1 MKNRK
6 LKIEEMGRMNV
17 EEFKASEKMPL
28 IVVLDDVRSMYNVG
42 SVFRTADAFRVEAI
56 YLCGITA
63 QPPHP
68 EIHKT
73 ALGAEDTVA
82 WQHFPTALEAV
93 QALKANGY
101 TVFSIE
107 QCEGSTLLSDLQTSN
122 LNLQFGEAKSQTS
135 NPKYAL
141 ILGNEVKG
149 VHQEVVDASDGCIE
163 IPQFG
168 TKHSL
173 NVSTTAGI
181 VIWEFAKRF
190 FAEK

>member
-28 IVVLDDVRSMYNVG
+28 IIVLDDVRSMYNVG

-93 QALKANGY
+93 EDLKKRGY
-101 TVFSIE
+101 TVYSIE
-107 QCEGSTLLSDLQTSN
+107 QCEGSTLLSDLNTKRPT
-122 LNLQFGEAKSQTS
+122 LNS
-135 NPKYAL
+135 KYAL
-141 ILGNEVKG
+141 VLGNEVKG
-149 VHQEVVDASDGCIE
+149 VHQEVIDTSDGCIE

-181 VIWEFAKRF
+181 VIWEFAKQLLIH
-190 FAEK
+190 